1 MGQSA
6 RVTSIEAIKEF
17 RASLCR
23 FGVDA
28 KDALCATE
36 LEIRRLFDWLERQHK
51 HWLREVRV
59 RQEEVVRAK
68 NDLIQR
74 KYSQRDGRG
83 PGYTEQE
90 IALEKSI
97 KRLREAEF
105 KVDKVRQ
112 WGNQLPRH
120 VSEYEGPS
128 RQLAGMLDAD
138 LAQAIA
144 ILEDKINALEAY
156 AAMAPPSAPSMA
168 AVSKSSVSAPT
179 ADSSAGGSA
188 DSTDTMEGG

>member
-1 MGQSA
+1 MSQSA
-6 RVTSIEAIKEF
+6 RVNSIDALKQF

-28 KDALCATE
+28 KDAIGATE
-36 LEIRRLFDWLERQHK
+36 LEIRRLFDWLEHQHK

-90 IALEKSI
+90 IALEVAI
-97 KRLREAEF
+97 RRLREAEA
-105 KVDKVRQ
+105 KVEKVRQ
-112 WGNQLPRH
+112 WGHQLPRH

-128 RQLAGMLDAD
+128 RQLLGMLDAD
-138 LAQAIA
+138 LARAIA
-144 ILEDKINALEAY
+144 ILDDKINALEAY
-156 AAMAPPSAPSMA
+156 AAMAPPPAPRMATASTVAPGGPADEAPDQSKAPSA
-168 AVSKSSVSAPT
+168 N
-179 ADSSAGGSA
+179 
-188 DSTDTMEGG
+188 